1 VAVALGL
8 LIVGFPALA
17 IAACHRWD
25 ALARISP
32 VVLCYVAGIL
42 VGNAGIMTGPA
53 AEVADLATAATVAL
67 AIPLLLFGADLR
79 RWVRLARPTMLSFG
93 LAVVAI
99 VVTASTATLLFRDV
113 GGAGPEVAGMTVGVY
128 TGGTAN
134 MGAIGRAL
142 QVPEATFVALNAA
155 DVLLGAVYLLV
166 LLTVAKRVLALFL
179 PPFRA
184 QTTHGPTGEPDVAA
198 AGERMAEAEHDAWSQ
213 RPSPLAVG
221 RGLLAATT
229 VVVLGAAVSLL
240 VVTTLGEVDPAGA
253 LDSDVF
259 ASGVILAVT
268 TLAMAASFWRPVHA
282 IPGTYS
288 VGQYL
293 FLMFAVAIGTLAEF
307 GELVESLGTVFPYLT
322 VALVGAIVLHLAL
335 AAVFRIDTDT
345 AIITSTAAVFGPPF
359 VGPVAAAIGNRE
371 IVVSGLT
378 TGVVGLALGNYAG
391 LAVAYLLR

>member
-1 VAVALGL
+1 VAVVLGL
-8 LIVGFPALA
+8 LILGFPALA
-17 IAACHRWD
+17 IAACRRWD
-25 ALARISP
+25 ALARLSP
-32 VVLCYVAGIL
+32 VVLCYVVGIL
-42 VGNAGIMTGPA
+42 VGNAGVMTEPA

-79 RWVRLARPTMLSFG
+79 RWARLARPTIVSFA

-99 VVTASTATLLFRDV
+99 VVTASTATLLFPDV

-166 LLTVAKRVLALFL
+166 LLTIAKRVLAWFL
-179 PPFRA
+179 PPFRTRA
-184 QTTHGPTGEPDVAA
+184 TDLTAGEPDTD
-198 AGERMAEAEHDAWSQ
+198 AGERMAEAQQDVWSH
-213 RPSPLAVG
+213 RPSPLAVV
-221 RGLLAATT
+221 RGLLAALA
-229 VVVLGAAVSLL
+229 VVVVGAGASLL
-240 VVTTLGEVDPAGA
+240 AVTTIGDLELAGA

-268 TLAMAASFWRPVHA
+268 TLAMAASFWRPVHG
-282 IPGTYS
+282 IPGTYT

-307 GELVESLGTVFPYLT
+307 GELIDSLGTVFPYLA
-322 VALVGAIVLHLAL
+322 VALIGAILLHLAL
-335 AAVFRIDTDT
+335 AAAFRIDTDT

>member
-1 VAVALGL
+1 MGVALAL

-17 IAACHRWD
+17 ILACRRWTL
-25 ALARISP
+25 LARLSP
-32 VVLCYVAGIL
+32 VVLCYAAGIV
-42 VGNAGIMTGPA
+42 VGNLGVMTTGA

-79 RWVRLARPTMLSFG
+79 RWARLARPTMISFG

-99 VVTASTATLLFRDV
+99 VVTAIVASLIFDDV

-155 DVLLGAVYLLV
+155 DVLLGAIYLLV
-166 LLTVAKRVLALFL
+166 LLTVAKRVLSTFL
-179 PPFRA
+179 PAFRHQPA
-184 QTTHGPTGEPDVAA
+184 GGEATGGGEPHPQDP
-198 AGERMAEAEHDAWSQ
+198 WSY
-213 RPSPLAVG
+213 RPPVTAIA
-221 RGLLAATT
+221 RG
-229 VVVLGAAVSLL
+229 LGAAVVVLAIGAAASFAL
-240 VVTTLGEVDPAGA
+240 VTLVADPQGA
-253 LDSDVF
+253 VLEHDGF

-268 TLAMAASFWRPVHA
+268 TLAIAASFWRPVHA
-282 IPGTYS
+282 IPGTYE

-307 GELVESLGTVFPYLT
+307 GELVASLGTVFPYLT
-322 VALVGAIVLHLAL
+322 AALVGAIVLHLAL
-335 AAVFRIDTDT
+335 AAAFRVDTDT
-345 AIITSTAAVFGPPF
+345 VIITSTAAVFGPPF
-359 VGPVAAAIGNRE
+359 VGPVAAAINNRE
-371 IVVSGLT
+371 VVVSGLT